1 MSNCSLAGSASR
13 QFVLRCNTDFHTFGY
28 RSTGR
33 YDPFGVQNSTS
44 YRNFMAGGWC
54 SAQQIKNYMIA
65 SGNHTKMSPKD
76 DGLLPVSVTNW
87 PSGLPDKLQL
97 EITKIN
103 KNNSHFPIDK

>member
-1 MSNCSLAGSASR
+1 
-13 QFVLRCNTDFHTFGY
+13 
-28 RSTGR
+28 
-33 YDPFGVQNSTS
+33 
-44 YRNFMAGGWC
+44 MAGGWC

-65 SGNHTKMSPKD
+65 NGNHTKMSPKD

-103 KNNSHFPIDK
+103 KNNSHFSIDKRNPVCYTQLVNKNCSQKEIRNKK